1 MSVQLLD
8 KSTIRHL
15 HSGQVIVDV
24 ESIVK
29 ELVENS
35 LDALATVVEIRLID
49 HGLHSIQVKD
59 NGSGIDEKDRPWI
72 AKPHS
77 TSKIKSFQDLENIE
91 TFGFRGEALHSIRT
105 MVKDMSL
112 TTKTRSDSVSK
123 KYDIDS
129 TGNLIN
135 EQSVTVFAE
144 TGTMITIQQPFIN
157 LPVRRQLAQ
166 KNAAAIA
173 KRVQDVLVKY
183 ALAHPSIRFLLYDAP
198 QSAGKPSVWI
208 KPPTSDIEGSI
219 TTIFGSQLSKMLE
232 RCIETDPQ
240 HTSLT
245 VDALLP
251 KKNSGKSKKKEKK
264 KRGYIYSYRFCLDP
278 SVILKGNDHV
288 FFYVNQ
294 RPIHY
299 VKSELKELV
308 TTIRT
313 RYREVVGLSEAVSSK
328 KTPFIY
334 IDIQLPP
341 DEIDG
346 KIESFF
352 QQPLKSVN
360 VSAIDKSQ
368 ERPQQAGKE
377 NNRHAA
383 AKDITNWQIEPSSQP
398 KESNNI
404 SSLSPVNKS
413 AMLPYKSPLK
423 KIPIEISHSDS
434 AKSTPS
440 TSASTTQKA
449 THAPA
454 DATLVS
460 SIPKN
465 NTASVVHT
473 PAANTSKPSDRNKEA
488 SHATTSIASL
498 FKQPSK
504 ATSSP
509 IPKASSH
516 QLPAPR
522 EPIRDNP
529 PPSKSLLEMF
539 GARADTPQQIPQKR
553 ALPTVEHP
561 TTSKCNKS
569 TLNET
574 MEIDV
579 DINMIRSNYAKRK
592 EQLAKTY
599 HIRIEDYVMMQL
611 DGIPFTQFI
620 NYSDQFTFFIKGIRP
635 TDDQRIHKLTQLGL
649 LKMKD
654 IQTHCIMNKL
664 IREHKLICKTKL
676 SRPVQIRLNTSDPLF
691 SILLLLEGR
700 ERLIDDDLHGNKHIT
715 FKEVTDERVVHNGFL
730 VRWRKEPHIDHAV
743 IQFTSIYPL
752 GSGYGPADFREL
764 LSDLNKRP
772 TKVLAHF
779 KSLAQ
784 EMITQ
789 GYTLDQEQLEH
800 ILDQLHWQTIT
811 DSEWRLGVLDSNIV
825 ACMLLTST

>member
-232 RCIETDPQ
+232 R
-240 HTSLT
+240 
-245 VDALLP
+245 
-251 KKNSGKSKKKEKK
+251 
-264 KRGYIYSYRFCLDP
+264 YP

>member
-1 MSVQLLD
+1 
-8 KSTIRHL
+8 
-15 HSGQVIVDV
+15 
-24 ESIVK
+24 
-29 ELVENS
+29 
-35 LDALATVVEIRLID
+35 
-49 HGLHSIQVKD
+49 
-59 NGSGIDEKDRPWI
+59 
-72 AKPHS
+72 
-77 TSKIKSFQDLENIE
+77 
-91 TFGFRGEALHSIRT
+91 
-105 MVKDMSL
+105 MSL

-123 KYDIDS
+123 KYNIDS

-135 EQSVTVFAE
+135 EQTVSVFAE

-183 ALAHPSIRFLLYDAP
+183 ALAYPSIRFLLYDAP

-232 RCIETDPQ
+232 RYIETDPQ

-251 KKNSGKSKKKEKK
+251 KKNS
-264 KRGYIYSYRFCLDP
+264 DP
-278 SVILKGNDHV
+278 SVILKGNDRV

-313 RYREVVGLSEAVSSK
+313 RYREVVGLSEVLKRLPSFISIFNCLQMKLMASIHTTVTAVILTFILVNIEPN
-328 KTPFIY
+328 KTAVLFHNKQRVINHVESILEKIY
-334 IDIQLPP
+334 PSR
-341 DEIDG
+341 
-346 KIESFF
+346 IESFF

-360 VSAIDKSQ
+360 VPAVDKSQ

-377 NNRHAA
+377 NNKHAA

-404 SSLSPVNKS
+404 SGLPPANKS
-413 AMLPYKSPLK
+413 VMLPYKSPLK
-423 KIPIEISHSDS
+423 KTPIETSHSDT

-440 TSASTTQKA
+440 TSAPTTQK
-449 THAPA
+449 TIHAPA
-454 DATLVS
+454 DASFVS

-473 PAANTSKPSDRNKEA
+473 PAAITSEPSNRNKEA
-488 SHATTSIASL
+488 SHVTTSIASL

-504 ATSSP
+504 AMPGP

-529 PPSKSLLEMF
+529 PPSRSLLEMF

-553 ALPTVEHP
+553 ALPAVEHP
-561 TTSKCNKS
+561 TTPKRNKS
-569 TLNET
+569 TLNEA
-574 MEIDV
+574 MAIDV

-676 SRPVQIRLNTSDPLF
+676 SRPVQIQLGTSDPLF
-691 SILLLLEGR
+691 STLLLLEGR

-743 IQFTSIYPL
+743 VQFTSIYPL

-800 ILDQLHWQTIT
+800 ILNQLHWQTIT
-811 DSEWRLGVLDSNIV
+811 DSEWRLGVLDSKIV